1 MTWVEGVLLWDAM
14 EKLTEKEPDELVE
27 HADDILKSIHS
38 IDVDRQIYQ
47 VKIKKKENFRYDIV
61 PYNDWSL

>member
-1 MTWVEGVLLWDAM
+1 MLWDAM

-47 VKIKKKENFRYDIV
+47 VKIKKKENFR
-61 PYNDWSL
+61 N